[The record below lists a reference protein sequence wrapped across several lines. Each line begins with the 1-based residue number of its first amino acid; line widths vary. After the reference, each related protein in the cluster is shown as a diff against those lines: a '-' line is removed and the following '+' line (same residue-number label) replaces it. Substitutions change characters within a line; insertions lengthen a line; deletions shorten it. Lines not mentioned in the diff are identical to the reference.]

1 MFSIKFTQSYTIL
14 FFMKILLLED
24 DTLLNEIIIEFL
36 EELDYEVF
44 TTFDGQEALEAIY
57 ENRFDLLILDVNVPS
72 LNGFELLKELKSNS
86 IDIPTIYI
94 TSLHTS
100 QDMEDG
106 FKAGADDYIKKPFHL
121 SELKLRI
128 NNIKRLR
135 HIEDS
140 GVVKLS
146 ENIYYDNDEKILK
159 INEKSNHLSK
169 TEAKVFEYFIKN
181 KNKSISIEEIS
192 LNNWVY
198 DEVPTATTIRT
209 YIKNLRKI
217 LGKDKITTIK
227 GLGYK
232 LNL

>member
-1 MFSIKFTQSYTIL
+1 
-14 FFMKILLLED
+14 MKILLLED
-24 DTLLNEIIIEFL
+24 DTLLNEIIEEFL
-36 EELDYEVF
+36 EELDYTVVS
-44 TTFDGQEALEAIY
+44 THDGQEALEAIY
-57 ENRFDLLILDVNVPS
+57 EESFDLLILDVNVPS
-72 LNGFELLKELKSNS
+72 INGFDLLKSLKQNS

-100 QDMEDG
+100 KDMEEG
-106 FKAGADDYIKKPFHL
+106 FEAGADDYIKKPFHL
-121 SELKLRI
+121 SELNLRI

-135 HIEDS
+135 QIESS
-140 GVVKLS
+140 GVVKLNEEIS
-146 ENIYYDNDEKILK
+146 YNYDTKYVIVEQI
-159 INEKSNHLSK
+159 ETHLSK

-181 KNKSISIEEIS
+181 QNKSISIDEIS

-217 LGKDKITTIK
+217 LGKDRITNIK
-227 GLGYK
+227 SIGYK